1 MDEDCCTTHGHPFYG
16 YGRRFFTAEERKEL
30 ETRHRKARIEWIEN
44 YKASLE
50 DELKAV
56 NERLE
61 EIKKEQA

>member
-1 MDEDCCTTHGHPFYG
+1 MDDCCVTYGHPFFG
-16 YGRRFFTAEERKEL
+16 YTRRFFTEEEQKEL
-30 ETRHRKARIEWIEN
+30 EKQHRQARIEWIEN

-61 EIKKEQA
+61 ELKQEKE